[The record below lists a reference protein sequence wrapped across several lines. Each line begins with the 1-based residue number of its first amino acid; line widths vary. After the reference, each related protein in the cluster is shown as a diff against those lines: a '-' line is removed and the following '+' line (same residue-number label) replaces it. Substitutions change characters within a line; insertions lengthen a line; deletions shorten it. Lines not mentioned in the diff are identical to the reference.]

1 MNKSSFLNNK
11 ILHKSNIALLCIFG
25 MFLGFL
31 AAPALQ
37 SIATFL
43 FGINGLRGI
52 HPKKW
57 FKNKYW
63 VLGLLW
69 IGMLAVSFFWSTD
82 VEYWSSGLR
91 IKLPFLILPL
101 AFSYIPSFSRSEKQ
115 LITLMLGLLL
125 IAGAAYSISFLISDR
140 EYYLAQYKI
149 SHLLPT
155 PCRGDHISFSLS
167 IVLYIIW
174 AIYNWR
180 NLDDG
185 LLKWIIG
192 STIIILAVFIH
203 VLAAKSGLIAFYMFV
218 VLWSCY
224 LAFYKKK
231 LAGIAVLISIPL
243 FLIYASKKI
252 PTFKE
257 RKGYAAFSLFM
268 LQYGDRSG
276 NYGDVGRLMSYKISL
291 DIINQYPLLGVGS
304 GDLMI
309 AMKKGYDKFYPQVEE
324 KDMLVPHNQFLI
336 AGVSTG
342 IVGMALFA
350 IWFLV
355 PLTWLKRNR
364 PSFYFLMTW
373 LVLLLQLC
381 IDTALEVQYG
391 VFIFVFFLL
400 LMKEELPQ
408 FANGKDQAVTTL

>member
-1 MNKSSFLNNK
+1 MLD
-11 ILHKSNIALLCIFG
+11 KSNIALLCIFG

-31 AAPALQ
+31 AAPAQQ

-43 FGINGLRGI
+43 FGINGLRGV

-69 IGMLAVSFFWSTD
+69 IGMLGISFFWSTD
-82 VEYWSSGLR
+82 VEYWASGMR

-101 AFSYIPSFSRSEKQ
+101 AFSYTPCFTRPQKQ
-115 LITLMLGLLL
+115 LITLVLGAMLT
-125 IAGAAYSISFLISDR
+125 AGAAYSFSFLIRDPA
-140 EYYLAQYKI
+140 YYLTQYKF

-155 PCRGDHISFSLS
+155 PCREDHISFSLS

-180 NLDDG
+180 NLEGG
-185 LLKWIIG
+185 LVKSIIG
-192 STIIILAVFIH
+192 SIIILLSIFIH
-203 VLAAKSGLIAFYMFV
+203 VLAAKSGLIAFYLFAG
-218 VLWSCY
+218 LLSCY
-224 LAFYKKK
+224 LAFYKRKA
-231 LAGIAVLISIPL
+231 AGFALLIAIPL
-243 FLIYASKKI
+243 FLIYAANKI

-257 RKGYAAFSLFM
+257 RKGYALFSLFM
-268 LQYGDRSG
+268 MQYGDRSG
-276 NYGDVGRLMSYKISL
+276 NYGDVSRLMSYKIGL
-291 DIINQYPLLGVGS
+291 DIMKQYPLLGVGG
-304 GDLMI
+304 GDLMKE
-309 AMKKGYDKFYPQVEE
+309 MKQGYEKFYPQVED
-324 KDMLVPHNQFLI
+324 KDRLVPHNQFLI
-336 AGVSTG
+336 MGVSTG
-342 IVGMALFA
+342 IAGMLLFA
-350 IWFLV
+350 VWFFA

-364 PSFYFLMTW
+364 QSFYFLMVW

-391 VFIFVFFLL
+391 VFMFIFFLL

-408 FANGKDQAVTTL
+408 FANSKTDLQETA